1 MLRRRE
7 FLAAT
12 AAALTTPLSQLTAA
26 EDRHLLYI
34 AQPGIRNYVSYGGV
48 GVLVYDIGKGYEFV
62 KRIPTWHMPEGKD
75 PRTSKVAASAKTS
88 KLYVTTIRRVGCIDL
103 LTEQMTWE
111 KELEGG
117 CDRLAISPDGKILYV
132 PSLEGPHWNVVNAL
146 TGDVIT
152 KVVTKS
158 GAHNTVYSL
167 DGRRVY
173 LAGLRSPFLSVVD
186 TKKHAVVSTVGPFGN
201 FIRPFTVNAAQTL
214 CYVNVNEL
222 LGFEI
227 GEIRSGKKLHRV
239 EVKGYA
245 MGPVARHGCPSHGVG
260 LTPDEREV
268 CVRRAQQRDA
278 HRQHRHAA
286 APDDDLE
293 APRSAWWITF
303 SIDTHATHR
312 PARSSRRLED
322 GDRAATDR
330 RQIGSES

>member
-12 AAALTTPLSQLTAA
+12 AAALTTPLAQLAAA
-26 EDRHLLYI
+26 ERRHLLYI

-62 KRIPTWHMPEGKD
+62 KRIPTWQVPEGKF
-75 PRTSKVAASAKTS
+75 PENVKGVAASAKTG

-173 LAGLRSPFLSVVD
+173 LAGLRSPFLSVAD
-186 TKKHAVVSTVGPFGN
+186 TKKHAVDRTPS
-201 FIRPFTVNAAQTL
+201 A
-214 CYVNVNEL
+214 
-222 LGFEI
+222 
-227 GEIRSGKKLHRV
+227 RSGT
-239 EVKGYA
+239 
-245 MGPVARHGCPSHGVG
+245 PFARSRS
-260 LTPDEREV
+260 T
-268 CVRRAQQRDA
+268 RRR
-278 HRQHRHAA
+278 
-286 APDDDLE
+286 
-293 APRSAWWITF
+293 RSAT
-303 SIDTHATHR
+303 ST
-312 PARSSRRLED
+312 
-322 GDRAATDR
+322 
-330 RQIGSES
+330 